1 MSVVFGREGRE
12 ARFGII
18 RLQVVTPLLRSTTV
32 DTGQNNKSF
41 ISKLHKTGLG
51 CLCVVR
57 HLHFQQFEH
66 TWSVRKC
73 AISERWDQQP
83 IFTLFS
89 LDIRPHFCLQTA
101 VSQWQPYNH
110 RIGCIRHL
118 LHSCSQS
125 VTRGGHKLMVRC
137 SFPLSSLISFYLGNP
152 KKICPDDVRKECPR
166 RIGMGWE
173 SRHWP
178 KRIPSLP
185 FRTQGCLG

>member
-110 RIGCIRHL
+110 RIGCIHRVHITYIIVCPVEIRWNQL
-118 LHSCSQS
+118 LKLRATG
-125 VTRGGHKLMVRC
+125 VFLTKIGGM
-137 SFPLSSLISFYLGNP
+137 
-152 KKICPDDVRKECPR
+152 
-166 RIGMGWE
+166 
-173 SRHWP
+173 
-178 KRIPSLP
+178 
-185 FRTQGCLG
+185 